1 MRVFSP
7 FLALVICGVAV
18 SSVPGEEKSEEKSDV
33 ITIPDASLRA
43 VLLELKKKRQ
53 KGGDEITWDDL
64 KNVYFLTA
72 EGREIADLT
81 GLEHCSNLGEAR
93 LGKNKIQNVAPL
105 ASCQNLQSL
114 SLQENQIE
122 DIAPLGSLVKLQ
134 YLNFEHNRVKSI
146 AGLQTLQALTSLYG
160 SHNEIESLEGVSPL
174 KKLWTVSLNHNRIR
188 DVSPLAE
195 LPRLSTVGLAHNQ
208 IVDVS
213 KLPPGNTTYAT
224 YLQGNRIEDL
234 SPLVSLAETDAAGP
248 KRFAAFWRLYLA
260 GNPLNEAEKMQQLD
274 ALRSHGVRID
284 LEYNK

>member
-1 MRVFSP
+1 MRFLSL
-7 FLALVICGVAV
+7 FLAFAICS
-18 SSVPGEEKSEEKSDV
+18 SSVASVQGEEKSEV

-53 KGGDEITWDDL
+53 KEGEDITLDDL
-64 KNVYFLTA
+64 KNVYFLMA

-93 LGKNKIQNVAPL
+93 LGRNKIQNVAPL
-105 ASCQNLQSL
+105 AKCQNLQSL

-122 DIAPLGSLVKLQ
+122 DVAPLGSLAKLQ
-134 YLNFEHNRVKSI
+134 YLNFEHNRVRSI
-146 AGLQTLQALTSLYG
+146 AGLQSLQALTSLYV
-160 SHNEIESLEGVSPL
+160 SHNEIESLEGVSSL
-174 KKLWTVSLNHNRIR
+174 KKLWTVSLNHNRIS

-208 IVDVS
+208 IVDVA

-224 YLQGNRIEDL
+224 YLQGNRIQDL
-234 SPLVSLAETDAAGP
+234 SPLVSLAEADAAGP

-260 GNPLNEAEKMQQLD
+260 DNPLNEAESMKQLD